1 MNELIRITE
10 RDGKQAVSAR
20 ELYTFLEIQTPFTM
34 WAERM
39 FEYGFTENVDYV
51 SLSQKSEKPQGGRPQ
66 IDYALSISCAKE
78 ISMLQRNDKGKQAR
92 QYFIEAENK
101 YRELQKSGGF
111 QVPTSFREALL
122 LAAEQ
127 QEKIEAQ
134 QKQLA
139 EQAPKV
145 LFANAVET
153 SQKSCLVGELA
164 KILRQNGVDIGE
176 KRLFTWMRENGY
188 LCSYGERYNHPT
200 QKSMDLEL
208 FEMKKTTITKP
219 SGEIIVSVT
228 PKVTGK
234 GQVYFVNKFLKQK
247 EMV

>member
-1 MNELIRITE
+1 MIELIKITE

-20 ELYTFLEIQTPFTM
+20 ELYSFLEIQTPFTM

-78 ISMLQRNDKGKQAR
+78 ISMLQRNEKGKQAR

-111 QVPTSFREALL
+111 QVPQSFSQALL
-122 LAAEQ
+122 LAAQ
-127 QEKIEAQ
+127 QAEKIEEQ
-134 QKQLA
+134 KKQLA

-153 SQKSCLVGELA
+153 SQKSCLIGELA
-164 KILRQNGVDIGE
+164 KIIRQNGVDIGE
-176 KRLFTWMRENGY
+176 KRLFAWMRENGY
-188 LCSYGERYNHPT
+188 LCSYGERYNQPT
-200 QKSMDLEL
+200 QSSMNLEL

-219 SGEIIVSVT
+219 NGEILVSVT

-247 EMV
+247 ELV